1 MRLTFAT
8 LIALAVALL
17 LAGCDSTEPT
27 PRGTLQGVVLAEGS
41 PLAGVIVEVS
51 GPRTDQVTTD
61 EAGRYAFQEL
71 PSGAYVVSIRNV
83 PSDAAFPATSRAAAV
98 PEGGAIT
105 VDFQGNFIRTA
116 AIVGTVTSREQGLPG
131 ISVRLEGTESRTTQT
146 DSEGE
151 FRFSAMRAGSYTV
164 EISGFPAS
172 VNFPTPRTE
181 VELATGQTHVATFEG
196 IPELTASVVI
206 RSVQRRTSA
215 GTLEGVD
222 PDDVRG
228 RIEVNVAIDRGLDR
242 PDSLLVLLGGQVVG
256 RQSFQESGGVELSA
270 ATTQELSFPVNTA
283 AFDEETGVPRF
294 LNGQRTLTV
303 RLATREG
310 GSSASSASTPL
321 TLRNQDTF
329 MGRVEPG
336 VGPVLGDD
344 GETWV
349 GGDLVVD
356 VLPVIYSPGRDVSTV
371 QLELRRS
378 GGAQVARQSLA
389 GSPPFRFVLSPGAT
403 DVSSLS
409 GYQTPRGA
417 IDQLRVIA
425 AAYSQGGPV
434 GGLPV
439 VVGDSLRV
447 DQVAPEATSFEFPA
461 QGSQATCCSQNWVGA
476 TFPFALAIGESEDS
490 GVGGVTFRVHAGDA
504 TLTNSQLLARTPV
517 EVGAELA
524 ETGSNAAYRAV
535 VVLSDALSNERVVA
549 LQPTSANP
557 LSNERGGIF
566 GVDRTPPLATLVD
579 AADALG
585 MREINP
591 ASGSAWVLTAVDER
605 SGIAGTPFRTVVE
618 RYAPQLG
625 TEPVCIFPVS
635 GPCSPSPDGFIRDLP
650 DSGDGYFRLTTRAL
664 DRGGNHSEPVV
675 AWVLRDPTPPELL
688 SLQVPSSVSAGE
700 EMTVTGQARDNI
712 DLFYGQA
719 AIRFGDPGSP
729 AGILPFA
736 APEFLGEPFSGALVP
751 EASFQLRMPVVVGL
765 EVVNSSGAPSGAVDL
780 ATQIT
785 GSAVDAAGA
794 RGTRVAAIPGSPEFE
809 ARSFRVQDRGASG
822 GVARW
827 ELEASGPVV
836 CGPGLAGTGEG
847 PCPESAAESITLSA
861 RASGAAG
868 EFERPFTTVHML
880 ALMPD
885 GAAVWLGSS
894 STGEMVQ
901 DGTGVQGR
909 VWRWSFEWTPDPRI
923 PAGAQRL
930 IAVGVDAHG
939 AALRSSDLTSVEV
952 VTGGG

>member
-1 MRLTFAT
+1 MRPTFVV
-8 LIALAVALL
+8 LIALAVSLL

-27 PRGTLQGVVLAEGS
+27 PRGTLQGIVLAEGS
-41 PLAGVIVEVS
+41 PLPGVIVEVS

-61 EAGRYAFQEL
+61 EAGRYALQEL

-98 PEGGAIT
+98 PEGGSIT

-146 DSEGE
+146 DSQGE

-164 EISGFPAS
+164 EISGFPPTVS
-172 VNFPTPRTE
+172 FPTPRTE

-206 RSVQRRTSA
+206 QSVQRRTA
-215 GTLEGVD
+215 TGALEGVD

-228 RIEVNVAIDRGLDR
+228 RIEVNVAMDRGLDR

-256 RQSFQESGGVELSA
+256 RQSFQESGGDTLSA
-270 ATTQELSFPVNTA
+270 ATIQELSFPVNTA
-283 AFDEETGVPRF
+283 AFDEETGTPRF

-329 MGRVEPG
+329 MGRVEPQ

-344 GETWV
+344 GEAWV

-356 VLPVIYSPGRDVSTV
+356 VRPVIYSPGRDVSTV

-378 GGAQVARQSLA
+378 GGVQVARQSLA
-389 GSPPFRFVLSPGAT
+389 GSPPFQFVLSPGAT

-425 AAYSQGGPV
+425 AGYSQGGPV

-439 VVGDSLRV
+439 VVADSLRV
-447 DQVAPEATSFEFPA
+447 DQVAPEATSFELPA

-476 TFPFALAIGESEDS
+476 PFSFENAVGETEDT

-504 TLTNSQLLARTPV
+504 TLTNAQLLGTAPV
-517 EVGAELA
+517 EGGADLA
-524 ETGSNAAYRAV
+524 ETGSNAVYRAI

-557 LSNERGGIF
+557 LSNERGGVF
-566 GVDRTPPLATLVD
+566 GVDRTPPVATLVD

-585 MREINP
+585 IREVNP
-591 ASGSAWVLTAVDER
+591 ASGSEWVLTAVDER
-605 SGIAGTPFRTVVE
+605 SGIATTPFRTVVE
-618 RYAPQLG
+618 RLAPHLG
-625 TEPVCIFPVS
+625 TEPICVFPGTES
-635 GPCSPSPDGFIRDLP
+635 CLPAPDGFIRELP
-650 DSGDGYFRLTTRAL
+650 DSGDGYFRLTARAL
-664 DRGGNHSEPVV
+664 DRAGNQSEPLI
-675 AWVLRDPTPPELL
+675 AWVLRDSTPPELL
-688 SLQVPSSVSAGE
+688 SLQVPSSVSAGG

-719 AIRFGDPGSP
+719 AIRFGDPGSA

-736 APEFLGEPFSGALVP
+736 PPELLGQPFSGTLVP
-751 EASFQLRMPVVVGL
+751 EASFQLRLPVVVGL
-765 EVVNSSGAPSGAVDL
+765 ELVTSAGAPSGTVEL
-780 ATQIT
+780 ATQIV
-785 GSAVDAAGA
+785 GSAVDAAGM
-794 RGTRVAAIPGSPEFE
+794 RGTRTAALPGSPEFQ
-809 ARSFRVQDRGASG
+809 ARSFRVETRGAAG

-827 ELEASGPVV
+827 ELESSGTVV
-836 CGPGLAGTGEG
+836 CGPGLAGSVAGS
-847 PCPESAAESITLSA
+847 CPDGSEESITLSA
-861 RASGAAG
+861 RASGAGG
-868 EFERPFTTVHML
+868 ELDRPFSTVHML

-894 STGEMVQ
+894 STGAIVQ
-901 DGTGVQGR
+901 DGTGAQGR
-909 VWRWSFEWTPDPRI
+909 VWEWTVEWEPDARI

-930 IAVGVDAHG
+930 IAVGVDADG
-939 AALRSSDLTSVEV
+939 AALRSAALTSVEV